1 MERAMIIVAGW
12 IDVDASERDAYL
24 AARTEG
30 MIKTRQEPGCI
41 EFVFSPDPLLPGR
54 SRLFEIWESREHL
67 DVHLGIMRSNPAP
80 PGGIEVV
87 GREVLA
93 YDVSSSAPIG

>member
-12 IDVDASERDAYL
+12 IDVDTSERDAYL

-30 MIKTRQEPGCI
+30 MIKTRQEPGCV
-41 EFVFSPDPLLPGR
+41 EFVFSADPLLPGR
-54 SRLFEIWESREHL
+54 CRLFEIWESREHL

-80 PGGIEVV
+80 SGGIEVV
-87 GREVLA
+87 GREVLI
-93 YDVSSSAPIG
+93 YDVSGSAPIG

>member
-12 IDVDASERDAYL
+12 IDVDASERDEYL
-24 AARTEG
+24 AGRTEG
-30 MIKTRQEPGCI
+30 MIKTRQEPGCV
-41 EFVFSPDPLLPGR
+41 EFVFSADPILPGR
-54 SRLFEIWESREHL
+54 CRLFEIWESREDL

-80 PGGIEVV
+80 AGGIAVV
-87 GREVLA
+87 GREVLT